1 MKYILLLLASIM
13 NFDVDQIVSNLNKV
27 IVEQNYYQTIEKND
41 YLMHAGSGIDGHA
54 YTNSIEAIQSSY
66 DEGYRLFE
74 VDVRITSDGFPVLVH
89 DFLINDYKK
98 RIQNDWYLTVSPNE
112 EGLYV
117 PDLETFMNFKIQKE
131 YTATSFEM
139 LVDFMK
145 EHRDMYVLVDAG
157 YADYEETYELYKGI
171 LRVCE
176 DENVLNRLITGGH
189 TKGSVE
195 AQQSLYNFPLINMYI
210 AEDEIREKEFGS
222 MEDWLNYCNEVD
234 ANSYSIAYATHTKE
248 LAEYLSD
255 KGLYSYIFTIDD
267 EEVAKEHL
275 NYGADVIGT
284 NFLRE

>member
-1 MKYILLLLASIM
+1 MKYILLLLASMM
-13 NFDVDQIVSNLNKV
+13 NFDIDQTVSNLNKA
-27 IVEQNYYQTIEKND
+27 IVEQNYYQTIEKTD
-41 YLMHAGSGIDGHA
+41 YLMHAGGGIDGHT
-54 YTNSIEAIQSSY
+54 YTNSIEAIKRSY

-74 VDVRITSDGFPVLVH
+74 VDVRITSDGYPVLVH

-98 RIQNDWYLTVSPNE
+98 RIQDDWYLTVTPNE

-157 YADYEETYELYKGI
+157 YADYDETYELYEGI
-171 LRVCE
+171 LKVCD

-210 AEDEIREKEFGS
+210 AEDMIREKEFGT
-222 MEDWLNYCNEVD
+222 MEDWLAYCNEVD

-275 NYGADVIGT
+275 DFGADVIGT
-284 NFLRE
+284 NFLR